1 MLKTFDEIIEQVLEH
16 EGGYVNDPTDSGG
29 ETNFGISKRAYPDED
44 IKGLTVERAKE
55 LYKRDYWDRF
65 RVSQLPERIRHIYVD
80 MCINMGGGRA
90 TKILQEACNS
100 KNSYKIDVD
109 GGIGKDT
116 IKAAANVEDFR
127 LRVLSSG
134 RNLLMDSNDTPRSKE
149 KERGLC
155 YHRISRRTC
164 P

>member
-1 MLKTFDEIIEQVLEH
+1 MKTTFDEIIEVVLEH
-16 EGGYVNDPTDSGG
+16 EGGYVNDPTDTGG
-29 ETNFGISKRAYPDED
+29 ETKYGISKRAYPDED
-44 IKGLTVERAKE
+44 IKELTVERAKE
-55 LYKRDYWDRF
+55 LYKKDYWDRF
-65 RVSQLPERIRHIYVD
+65 KVESLPDRIRHIFVD

-127 LRVLSSG
+127 LRAFRVMFYAELVMKKPEQMKFWVG
-134 RNLLMDSNDTPRSKE
+134 WFRRSCE
-149 KERGLC
+149 V
-155 YHRISRRTC
+155 
-164 P
+164 

>member
-1 MLKTFDEIIEQVLEH
+1 MKDTGLTTFDEIIDVVLEH
-16 EGGYVNDPTDSGG
+16 EGGYVNDPTDTGG
-29 ETNFGISKRAYPDED
+29 ETKYGISKRAYPDED
-44 IKGLTVERAKE
+44 IKELTIERAKE
-55 LYKRDYWDRF
+55 LYKKDYWDRF
-65 RVSQLPERIRHIYVD
+65 KVESFPDRIRHIFVD

-127 LRVLSSG
+127 LRAFRVMFYAELVMKKPEQMKFWVG
-134 RNLLMDSNDTPRSKE
+134 WFRRSCE
-149 KERGLC
+149 V
-155 YHRISRRTC
+155 
-164 P
+164 

>member
-1 MLKTFDEIIEQVLEH
+1 MKTTFDEIIDVVLEH
-16 EGGYVNDPTDSGG
+16 EGGYVNDPTDTGG
-29 ETNFGISKRAYPDED
+29 ETKYGISKRAYPDED
-44 IKGLTVERAKE
+44 IKELTIERAKE
-55 LYKRDYWDRF
+55 LYKKDYWDRF
-65 RVSQLPERIRHIYVD
+65 KVESFPDRIRHIFVD

-127 LRVLSSG
+127 LRAFRVMFYAELVMKKPEQMKFWVG
-134 RNLLMDSNDTPRSKE
+134 WFRRSCE
-149 KERGLC
+149 V
-155 YHRISRRTC
+155 
-164 P
+164 

>member
-1 MLKTFDEIIEQVLEH
+1 MLTAFDEIIEQVLEH
-16 EGGYVNDPTDSGG
+16 EGGYVDDPTDSGG
-29 ETNFGISKRAYPDED
+29 ETKYGISKRAYPDED

-65 RVSQLPERIRHIYVD
+65 RVSQLPSRIRHIYVD

-116 IKAAANVEDFR
+116 IKASANLEDFR
-127 LRVLSSG
+127 LRAYRVMFYAELVMKKPNQERFWVG
-134 RNLLMDSNDTPRSKE
+134 WFRRSCE
-149 KERGLC
+149 V
-155 YHRISRRTC
+155 
-164 P
+164 

>member
-1 MLKTFDEIIEQVLEH
+1 MLTTFDEIIEKVLEH
-16 EGGYVNDPTDSGG
+16 EGVYVDDPTDSGG
-29 ETNFGISKRAYPDED
+29 ETKYGLSKRAYPDED
-44 IKGLTVERAKE
+44 IKALTVERAKE

-65 RVSQLPERIRHIYVD
+65 RVSQLPSRIRHIYVD

-116 IKAAANVEDFR
+116 IKASANLEDFR
-127 LRVLSSG
+127 LRAYRVMFYAELVMKKPDQERFWVG
-134 RNLLMDSNDTPRSKE
+134 WFRRSCE
-149 KERGLC
+149 V
-155 YHRISRRTC
+155 
-164 P
+164 

>member
-16 EGGYVNDPTDSGG
+16 EGGYVDDPTDSGG
-29 ETNFGISKRAYPDED
+29 ETKYGISKKAYPNED

-65 RVSQLPERIRHIYVD
+65 KCGQLPDRIRHIYFD
-80 MCINMGGGRA
+80 MCVNMGGGRA

-109 GGIGKDT
+109 GGIGKNT
-116 IKAAANVEDFR
+116 IKASANLEDFR
-127 LRVLSSG
+127 LRAYRVMFYAELVMKKPNQMKFWVG
-134 RNLLMDSNDTPRSKE
+134 WFRRSCE
-149 KERGLC
+149 V
-155 YHRISRRTC
+155 
-164 P
+164 

>member
-1 MLKTFDEIIEQVLEH
+1 MLKTFNEIIEKVLEH
-16 EGGYVNDPTDSGG
+16 EGGYVDDPTDSGG
-29 ETNFGISKRAYPDED
+29 ETNFGISKRAYPGED

-116 IKAAANVEDFR
+116 IKASANLEDFR
-127 LRVLSSG
+127 LRAYRVMFYAELVMKKPEQERFWVG
-134 RNLLMDSNDTPRSKE
+134 WFRRSCE
-149 KERGLC
+149 V
-155 YHRISRRTC
+155 
-164 P
+164 